1 VASKLRE
8 KYGMM
13 QAGVENLPGKSSGFI
28 GFSGDAFF
36 YEKIASPGVETL
48 LVYQNQKLSIVVH
61 G

>member
-36 YEKIASPGVETL
+36 Y
-48 LVYQNQKLSIVVH
+48 
-61 G
+61 